1 MTRSCSCGLV
11 YTRQAKRL
19 DALKREWYQSQQQ
32 PATNRLYYIL
42 NPSYVSVY
50 LEKYLVYIAHLSL
63 YIYICIYAFHI
74 IDHIVS
80 YHIISCHTISYVA
93 CVYHRRKAGSSPE
106 PPGTSILALWI
117 QMGRGWGVEELIT
130 FGLHCLMSAVATLK
144 MLLCRV
150 AAKLKMLFQP

>member
-1 MTRSCSCGLV
+1 V
-11 YTRQAKRL
+11 VP
-19 DALKREWYQSQQQ
+19 E
-32 PATNRLYYIL
+32 PAAACYKQIILYIESIL
-42 NPSYVSVY
+42 RICVFRKVPCIYRASIS
-50 LEKYLVYIAHLSL
+50 
-63 YIYICIYAFHI
+63 IYICIYAFHI